1 MPYSSSSSAADMFK
15 GGERTNLWRYI
26 DRDNVRG
33 LNLSNP
39 DSASETIKDWNLRE
53 DLERFADSSVDDQ
66 VIIHV
71 PFSQNVRLRSVLLK
85 LGTGETAPSRL
96 RIYANHIRKNI
107 LISRVPRDTP
117 QFLGCSEI
125 FHLKA
130 PESTRKHQKAP
141 REFLEASKNSDTLG
155 SLRLPRNWGPN
166 IVDFSK
172 AETTKAHFK
181 IKLMQDVPRVVE
193 YPLRTAAF
201 ASINSVSLF
210 ISESL
215 GGKVSRIY
223 YVGFKGE
230 VIPLEKDKDP
240 QMDVPTVNAADAPL
254 FDQLQG
260 KASGLEHWSDSDDWQ
275 WVDDLPHAE
284 TA

>member
-1 MPYSSSSSAADMFK
+1 MPYSSSSSSAAGTFK

-26 DRDNVRG
+26 DRNNVRG

-39 DSASETIKDWNLRE
+39 DSAPETIKDWNLRE
-53 DLERFADSSVDDQ
+53 DLERFADSSVDNQ

-71 PFSQNVRLRSVLLK
+71 PFSQNVRLCSVLLK
-85 LGTGETAPSRL
+85 LGTDETAPSRL
-96 RIYANHIRKNI
+96 RIYAN
-107 LISRVPRDTP
+107 
-117 QFLGCSEI
+117 Q
-125 FHLKA
+125 
-130 PESTRKHQKAP
+130 
-141 REFLEASKNSDTLG
+141 
-155 SLRLPRNWGPN
+155 PN

-210 ISESL
+210 IVRIIDYLGSVTPLTPVLSQSESL

-240 QMDVPTVNAADAPL
+240 QIVGI
-254 FDQLQG
+254 QR
-260 KASGLEHWSDSDDWQ
+260 SGSLAGRHG
-275 WVDDLPHAE
+275 P
-284 TA
+284 

>member
-1 MPYSSSSSAADMFK
+1 MPYSSSSSAADTFK

-71 PFSQNVRLRSVLLK
+71 PFLQNVRLRSVLLK

-96 RIYANHIRKNI
+96 RIYAN
-107 LISRVPRDTP
+107 
-117 QFLGCSEI
+117 Q
-125 FHLKA
+125 
-130 PESTRKHQKAP
+130 
-141 REFLEASKNSDTLG
+141 
-155 SLRLPRNWGPN
+155 PN
-166 IVDFSK
+166 IVNFSK

-275 WVDDLPHAE
+275 WADDAMLQGIRDADLS
-284 TA
+284 